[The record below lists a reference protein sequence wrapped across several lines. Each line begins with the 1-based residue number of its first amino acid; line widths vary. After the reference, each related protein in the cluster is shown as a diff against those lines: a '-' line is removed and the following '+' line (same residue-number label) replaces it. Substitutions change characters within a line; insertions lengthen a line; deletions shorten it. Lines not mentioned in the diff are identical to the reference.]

1 MVDAECGTV
10 PVVVVFVWLVQLDEL
25 VKELLKT
32 KNEQC

>member
-1 MVDAECGTV
+1 MVDAERGTV

-25 VKELLKT
+25 VKELLKM